1 MSYLEIY
8 NEDVRD
14 LLSRNLQ
21 AKLEIRERSDIG
33 VYVKDLCSF
42 VVKNVED
49 MEKLMAAGAKNSKR
63 KHSPSSLFLA
73 YPFSGTF
80 GPTDMNEHSSRSHT
94 IFTITV
100 EQSEIGPDKQQHVRM
115 GKLHLVDLAVSYYK
129 KII

>member
-49 MEKLMAAGAKNSKR
+49 MEKLMAAGAKNSELKVC
-63 KHSPSSLFLA
+63 SPSCFIISLRNLW
-73 YPFSGTF
+73 
-80 GPTDMNEHSSRSHT
+80 SH
-94 IFTITV
+94 
-100 EQSEIGPDKQQHVRM
+100 
-115 GKLHLVDLAVSYYK
+115 
-129 KII
+129 